1 MASGRS
7 STFLLSVWIGF
18 TVVVTFIANFWFAVL
33 SPRRLLLLTPA
44 LATLTARG
52 LANFKNPARI
62 FLVAVIVIYGVSTVD
77 DYYPKAPGNSVAANL
92 VKYAHPDE
100 LVLMEIYRDDMTMDY
115 YIDQLLGT
123 SAPRELLR
131 LWREMRPKDYPNKLI
146 DEINQYPTVWLI
158 YWNPDQSAFKFL
170 AQTGHVQTAKMSVNH
185 VGNSLD
191 VFRFDRMP
199 DQPVGAYANGM
210 TLRMDKIA
218 PNDLRV
224 DLWWSSDQTL
234 TNRLHSRSFCSTM
247 PGSWSRRTTLIP
259 SMASVWMTSWQ
270 PGEVVY
276 DPHPLDLSAV
286 PPGHYSVDVQA
297 YTWQD
302 QVKQRTTSGDQ
313 WLQIGTLDR

>member
-1 MASGRS
+1 M
-7 STFLLSVWIGF
+7 WIGF

-77 DYYPKAPGNSVAANL
+77 DYYPKAPWNQVAANL

-123 SAPRELLR
+123 SAPRKSLR

-146 DEINQYPTVWLI
+146 DEINQYPTIWLI
-158 YWNPDQSAFKFL
+158 HWSPDQSAFKFL

-199 DQPVGAYANGM
+199 DQPVGAYVNGM
-210 TLRMDKIA
+210 TLRMDKIE
-218 PNDLRV
+218 PNDSRV
-224 DLWWSSDQTL
+224 DLWWSSDQALPVDYTTSVFL
-234 TNRLHSRSFCSTM
+234 LNDAGQLVAQNNSYPFDGQRPTT
-247 PGSWSRRTTLIP
+247 SWS
-259 SMASVWMTSWQ
+259 

-286 PPGHYSVDVQA
+286 PPGHYSVDVQV

-302 QVKQRTTSGDQ
+302 QIKQRTTSGDQ